1 MSPGT
6 EETAGG
12 GRPRL
17 RCAER
22 DQVEFRACS
31 WNDLL
36 PAEHEARLVWDFA
49 RGVDLSPL
57 HEAIRSVE
65 QRPGHPP
72 ADPRILFALWLYAA
86 LRGVGSARELARRC
100 DSQTGEVPFQW
111 LCGGVSMNHHTLGD
125 FRVAQEELLDR
136 TLTESIAVLRHQGLV
151 TLERVAQDGMRVRAS
166 AGAASFRRAATLQE
180 HLAEAEA
187 HVAAL
192 KAELA
197 ADPGAATR
205 RQQAARERAARQR
218 TERLSQALAELPAAR
233 AAKQGAEAKQQARVS
248 TTDPEARVMKMG
260 DGGFRPAY
268 NVQFGTD
275 TQTQLITG
283 VDVITSG
290 SDRGQLAP
298 MVEQHIERYEQPPA
312 EMLVDGG
319 FIKKDDITAV
329 SAPQGQT
336 TVYGPVP
343 KAQTAGVDPHAPR
356 ADDTPAMAEFRQRM
370 ATAEAQEIYKERAA
384 TAECVNALA
393 RNRGL
398 QQFRVRG
405 RPKVRAVV
413 LWYVLAHN
421 LMRAAALRA
430 NRRIRIN

>member
-1 MSPGT
+1 MSPDT
-6 EETAGG
+6 EESWGG
-12 GRPRL
+12 VPRL

-49 RGVDLSPL
+49 QGVDLSPL
-57 HEAIRSVE
+57 YEGIRSVE
-65 QRPGHPP
+65 RRPGHPP

-86 LRGVGSARELARRC
+86 LRGVGGARELARRC
-100 DSQTGEVPFQW
+100 HPQTGELPFQW
-111 LCGGVSMNHHTLGD
+111 LCGGVSVNHHTLGD
-125 FRVAQEELLDR
+125 FRVAHEELLDR

-166 AGAASFRRAATLQE
+166 AGAASFRREPTLQE
-180 HLAEAEA
+180 HLAEAQA

-218 TERLSQALAELPAAR
+218 TERLSQALAELPSAR
-233 AAKQGAEAKQQARVS
+233 AAKQGAEAKQQTRVS
-248 TTDPEARVMKMG
+248 STDPEARVMKMG

-275 TQTQLITG
+275 TQTQIITG
-283 VDVITSG
+283 VDVINSG

-298 MVEQHIERYEQPPA
+298 MVEQHVQRYQQPPG

-319 FIKKDDITAV
+319 FIKKDDITQV
-329 SAPQGQT
+329 SPPEGQT

-343 KAQTAGVDPHAPR
+343 KAQTEGVDPHVPR
-356 ADDTPAMAEFRQRM
+356 DDDSPPMAEFRQRM
-370 ATAEAQEIYKERAA
+370 ATAQAKEIYQERAA
-384 TAECVNALA
+384 TAECVNATA

-405 RPKVRAVV
+405 RKKVRAVV

-421 LMRAAALRA
+421 LFRAATLRA
-430 NRRIRIN
+430 ALPARSG